1 MDHTPYMNLQALPD
15 FSAFQFSST
24 GTAGTVV
31 RQVRFSGQKDG
42 RIYHLDLRDLPA
54 GKKSDPALLADN
66 GDMDQVMATV
76 IQIIEIYTERYPR
89 RTIRLK
95 GNTGQ
100 KAQLYRAALDKHL
113 PILCPLFLI
122 ELEEKLSAPDS
133 GREIDAIAF
142 LLKRKPI
149 PYLTFH
155 TFQTIWSGQSRLF
168 GKKVKI
174 ELEKGIR
181 IGVALPAV

>member
-1 MDHTPYMNLQALPD
+1 MCIYRRCLISVHFNSAVREQPERWSGRYGFQAKKM
-15 FSAFQFSST
+15 
-24 GTAGTVV
+24 AG
-31 RQVRFSGQKDG
+31 FIIWISG
-42 RIYHLDLRDLPA
+42 ILPA
-54 GKKSDPALLADN
+54 GKKGDQVLLADN
-66 GDMDQVMATV
+66 GDMDQVMTTV
-76 IQIIEIYTERYPR
+76 MQIIEIYTERYPR

-95 GNTGQ
+95 GNTSQ

-122 ELEEKLSAPDS
+122 ELEEKLPLPDS
-133 GREIDAIAF
+133 DRSLDAIAF

-155 TFQTIWSGQSRLF
+155 IFQTIWTGQSRLF